1 VLVTVGYAHHHR
13 IPQPSPQSPTHIPA
27 ILIAILMTSS
37 TSSFPSSGRELLLEL
52 KRSNTNETSGT
63 LAPYNVKLVRT
74 CFQDLT
80 RSFKSLREE
89 MQATNNN
96 ESNESKGNEEN
107 DDDKEEKEE
116 DEHDSNKP
124 SMNARP
130 SILLHNASIQRQKRC
145 LLTYHKHRMD
155 RIQESTGTLSNMTFN
170 NAHEEEFAS
179 DYQEL
184 RESYAAAV
192 FELGLLPPTS
202 HMVQVRV
209 LEHLGQVVLESGRSV
224 TLAKGSSLYLP
235 RSDVLEFLQAG
246 SLELC
251 DGEEVDF

>member
-1 VLVTVGYAHHHR
+1 
-13 IPQPSPQSPTHIPA
+13 
-27 ILIAILMTSS
+27 MTSS

-52 KRSNTNETSGT
+52 KRSNTNESSGA

-80 RSFKSLREE
+80 RSFQSLREE

-96 ESNESKGNEEN
+96 NESKDNEEEN
-107 DDDKEEKEE
+107 DGQEEKEKE
-116 DEHDSNKP
+116 DDSNKP
-124 SMNARP
+124 TMNARP

-145 LLTYHKHRMD
+145 LLAYHKHRMD
-155 RIQESTGTLSNMTFN
+155 RIQESAGTLSNMTFN
-170 NAHEEEFAS
+170 NAHEEEFAT

-184 RESYAAAV
+184 RESYTAAV